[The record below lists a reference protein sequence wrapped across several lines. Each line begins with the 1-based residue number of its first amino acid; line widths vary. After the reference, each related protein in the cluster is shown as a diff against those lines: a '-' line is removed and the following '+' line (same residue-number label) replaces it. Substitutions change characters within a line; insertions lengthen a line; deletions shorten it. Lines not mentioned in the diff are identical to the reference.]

1 MQTRLI
7 LILLALAPLVLA
19 KKFKEEEKP
28 AWAKKDIRDY
38 SEADLERLLDQWEE
52 DEEPLEADELP
63 EHLRPQPK
71 LDLSNLDSKNPEDLL
86 KISKKGRTLMTFVS
100 VTGNPTREEG
110 DAITKLWQTSL
121 WNNHIQAERY
131 MTAPVNRVVLRLLCS
146 CATKK
151 MSVQAK
157 IGPSILN
164 ADLSNLAEESQKL
177 LDNGA
182 DYLHLDVMDGTF
194 VPNLTF
200 GHPMVKSLR
209 NKIKTAFFETHMMVQ
224 NPEQWISPMAD
235 AGVNLYTFH
244 IEPVEDVCK
253 VSRLVQESGMKVGLA
268 IKPGT
273 EVKALEK
280 YMSIADVVLV
290 MTVEPGFGGQSF
302 MADMMSKVEWLRESY
317 PNLDIEVDGGVGP
330 KTIECC
336 AKAGANMI
344 VSGTAVVGAS
354 DQRQVMKDMRDV
366 VKSYLK

>member
-1 MQTRLI
+1 
-7 LILLALAPLVLA
+7 
-19 KKFKEEEKP
+19 
-28 AWAKKDIRDY
+28 
-38 SEADLERLLDQWEE
+38 
-52 DEEPLEADELP
+52 
-63 EHLRPQPK
+63 
-71 LDLSNLDSKNPEDLL
+71 
-86 KISKKGRTLMTFVS
+86 
-100 VTGNPTREEG
+100 
-110 DAITKLWQTSL
+110 
-121 WNNHIQAERY
+121 
-131 MTAPVNRVVLRLLCS
+131 
-146 CATKK
+146 
-151 MSVQAK
+151 MSVKAK

-224 NPEQWISPMAD
+224 SPEQWIAPMAD

-253 VSRLVQESGMKVGLA
+253 VSRLVQESGMRVGLA

-280 YMSIADVVLV
+280 YLSIADVVLV

-302 MADMMSKVEWLRESY
+302 MADMMPKVEWLRENY

-344 VSGTAVVGAS
+344 VSGTAVVGAC
-354 DQRQVMKDMRDV
+354 DQRQVMKDMREV
-366 VKSYLK
+366 VQSYLK